1 MNIPELFIRRP
12 VMTTLVT
19 AAITIF
25 GVMAY
30 MRLPVSDL
38 PNIDYPSISI
48 SAGLPGASPETM
60 AASVATPLEQ
70 QLSTI
75 SGIESMTSTS
85 SLGSTSINIQF
96 ALERDIDGAAQDV
109 QSAIAAVQR
118 RLPQDMPSPP
128 TLRKSNPN
136 DSPVMLL
143 ALTSDIVP
151 LSEVNEFAETILAQR
166 ISSVDGV
173 AQVQVMGAQKYA
185 VRVRVDP
192 RALASRGIGID
203 EVRTALNSNNVN
215 LPAGTIDGADKAVT
229 LMATGQLGRSADAF
243 RKMIVT
249 YRNGAAVRLGDVSDV
264 VDGIENE
271 KSASWFMNRSPTRL
285 EYGHGPDI
293 NTETRSIILFVQR
306 QPGTNTIKVV
316 DGIKE
321 ILPSFRAQLPASV
334 SLDIYSDRSIA
345 IRESVHDV
353 KFTLLL
359 AICLVVLVIFLFL
372 RTIWATLIPSIA
384 MPIAIIG
391 TFAVMYF
398 FDFSVDNLSLLALTL
413 SVGFVVDDAIV
424 MLENI
429 VRHIEHGEHPM
440 IAALKGSRE
449 IGFTIISMTISLVAV
464 FIPVLFL
471 GGILGRLLH
480 EFAVTISA
488 AILVSGVVSLTLT
501 PMLCSRLLK
510 PIQKGETHGRFYN
523 TMERI
528 FDAGLGLYERTL
540 KISLRHR
547 FLTLLTALATVGLT
561 AWTITLVPKGFIP
574 TEDTGRVYI
583 NIEAAQDSS
592 FDAMVR
598 YQRQLSAIVAANP
611 FVENYSSSIGS
622 FGRSGGSSNTGRI
635 YAGLIDRHL
644 RPPGQEIAADLRTK
658 LNKIPGVR
666 VVTNLPP
673 AISMGSRSS
682 ASTYQYTLSGTDLP
696 ELYRI
701 TPIMLEKVREIP
713 GLVDVS
719 SDLQIINPQLIIQ
732 IDRDKASALGL
743 NAQQVEDTLYSAFGV
758 RQVSTIYTSTNQYFV
773 ILELDQQYQRD
784 PRALSYLYL
793 RNRDGKL
800 IPLESVSSVQ
810 PSVGPL
816 TVTHLGQVP
825 SVTITFNL
833 APGMAMGD
841 ATTEIERAAHE
852 VLPQTVSGS
861 FQGTAAAF
869 ANSLKGLGWMLLIAV
884 LVIYLVLGVLYE
896 DFVHPITI
904 LSGLP
909 AATFGA
915 IVTLMIFGQELNI
928 YGYVGLIMLIG
939 IVKKNAIMMI
949 DYALDARRT
958 HHKKAEEAI
967 YDACIIRFR
976 PIMMTTLAALA
987 GTVPI
992 ALGWGAGAESRRT
1005 LGLAVVGGLCV
1016 SQLLTLY
1023 ITPVFYMYMER
1034 FTRYLTPKPV
1044 EVIEKE
1050 QAAVTAAG
1058 MAK

>member
-19 AAITIF
+19 TAITVF
-25 GVMAY
+25 GIMAY
-30 MRLPVSDL
+30 LKLPVSDL
-38 PNIDYPSISI
+38 PNIDYPSISV

-60 AASVATPLEQ
+60 AAAVATPLEA

-75 SGIESMTSTS
+75 AGIESMTSTS
-85 SLGSTSINIQF
+85 SLGSTQINMQF
-96 ALERDIDGAAQDV
+96 SLERDIDGAAQDV
-109 QSAIAAVQR
+109 QSAIAAVMR

-143 ALTSDIVP
+143 ALTSDVVP

-173 AQVQVMGAQKYA
+173 AQVNVMGAQKYA

-192 RALASRGIGID
+192 RALAARGIGID

-215 LPAGTIDGADKAVT
+215 LPAGTIDGSNKAVT
-229 LMATGQLGRSADAF
+229 LIATGQLEKSAEAF
-243 RKMIVT
+243 RRVIVS
-249 YRNGAAVRLGDVSDV
+249 YRNGAAVRLGDVADV
-264 VDGIENE
+264 VDGVENE
-271 KSASWFMNRSPTRL
+271 KSASWFLNRSPTRL
-285 EYGHGPDI
+285 EYGSGPDI
-293 NTETRSIILFVQR
+293 NEETRSIILFVQR

-316 DGIKE
+316 DAIKE
-321 ILPSFRAQLPASV
+321 LLPSFRSQLPASV
-334 SLDIYSDRSIA
+334 SLDIYSDRSLT

-353 KFTLLL
+353 KFTLVL

-372 RTIWATLIPSIA
+372 RTLWATLIPSIV

-391 TFAVMYF
+391 TFGVMYL

-440 IAALKGSRE
+440 VAALKGSRE

-464 FIPVLFL
+464 FIPVLFMK
-471 GGILGRLLH
+471 GIMGRLLH
-480 EFAVTISA
+480 EFAITISA

-501 PMLCSRLLK
+501 PMLCSRFLK
-510 PIQKGETHGRFYN
+510 PIRKGEHHGRFYN
-523 TMERI
+523 LMERI

-540 KISLRHR
+540 KLSLRFR
-547 FLTLLTALATVGLT
+547 MITLLTAVATVGLT
-561 AWTITLVPKGFIP
+561 LWTMSIVRKGFIP
-574 TEDTGRVYI
+574 TEDTGRIYI
-583 NIEAAQDSS
+583 NIEAAQDVS
-592 FDAMVR
+592 FEAMLR

-611 FVENYSSSIGS
+611 YVENYSSSIGS
-622 FGRSGGSSNTGRI
+622 YGRSGGGSNTGRI
-635 YAGLIDRHL
+635 YVGLVDRSL
-644 RPPGQEIAADLRTK
+644 RPSGSQIMQDLRVK
-658 LNKIPGVR
+658 LNAIPGVR
-666 VVTNLPP
+666 ATPTLPP

-682 ASTYQYTLSGTDLP
+682 ASTYQYTLSGTDLQ
-696 ELYRI
+696 ELYRV
-701 TPIMLEKVREIP
+701 TPILLEKVKEIP
-713 GLVDVS
+713 GLVDVN
-719 SDLQIINPQLIIQ
+719 SDLQIINPQLIIE
-732 IDRDKASALGL
+732 IDRDKASSLGL
-743 NAQQVEDTLYSAFGV
+743 NAQQVEDTLYSAFGS
-758 RQVSTIYTSTNQYFV
+758 RQVSTIYTPTNQYFV
-773 ILELDQQYQRD
+773 VLELDKQFQRD

-800 IPLESVSSVQ
+800 IPLESVSSVR

-825 SVTITFNL
+825 SVTLTFNL
-833 APGMAMGD
+833 APGTALSE
-841 ATTEIERAAHE
+841 ATTEIEKAARD

-869 ANSLKGLGWMLLIAV
+869 ANSLKGLGFMLLVAV

-896 DFVHPITI
+896 DFVHPLTI

-915 IVTLMIFGQELNI
+915 VATLILFNQELNI
-928 YGYVGLIMLIG
+928 YGYVGLMMLIG

-958 HHKKAEEAI
+958 RNKPAYDAI
-967 YDACIIRFR
+967 YDACLVRFR

-987 GTVPI
+987 GTLPI

-1005 LGLAVVGGLCV
+1005 LGLAVVGGLVV

-1023 ITPVFYMYMER
+1023 ITPVFYLYMER
-1034 FTRYLTPKPV
+1034 FTRYLTPKPAD
-1044 EVIEKE
+1044 EIERE
-1050 QAAVTAAG
+1050 SETAAAAG